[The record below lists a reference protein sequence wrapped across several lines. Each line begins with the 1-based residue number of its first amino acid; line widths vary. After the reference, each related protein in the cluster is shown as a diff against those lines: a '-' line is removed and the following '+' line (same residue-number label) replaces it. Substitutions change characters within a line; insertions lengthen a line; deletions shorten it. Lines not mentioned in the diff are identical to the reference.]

1 MDLSTTYL
9 GIELKSPI
17 VCSSSPLT
25 DDPRHVKKMEEAGAG
40 AVVLPSLFEEQ
51 IRLETASLDRALSRG
66 AESYAESLS
75 YLPDW
80 SGAHRGT
87 RSYIDLIHRTK
98 DAVQIPVIASLNGTT
113 PGGWIQYAKEIEDA
127 GADALELNIYDVPAD
142 PEVTGHE
149 IEDRLCSLVREI
161 HSGIRIP
168 LAVKLG
174 VNFSSIPNLALRLA
188 GAGARGLVM
197 FNRFYQPDFDLD
209 SLSVV
214 PRLVL
219 STSEELLM
227 RLHWVALLYGRVNAD
242 LAVTGGVHTTSDVLK
257 SMMAGAKIAM
267 TTSALLKHGIGH
279 LEQMH
284 RGLIAWMEEHE
295 YESIR
300 QMQGSMSERNV
311 PDPGVYQRVNYLKVL
326 DSYIHRMRH
335 EEHL

>member
-9 GIELKSPI
+9 GLTLSSPI

-25 DDPRHVKKMEEAGAG
+25 DDPRHLKQMEKAGAG

-51 IRLETASLDRALSRG
+51 IRLESISLDRALSRG
-66 AESYAESLS
+66 TESYAESLS
-75 YLPDW
+75 YLPDFA
-80 SGAHRGT
+80 GAHRGT
-87 RSYIDLIHRTK
+87 RSYIDLIHRAK

-113 PGGWIQYAKEIEDA
+113 PGGWVRYAKEIEAA
-127 GADALELNIYDVPAD
+127 GADALELNIYDIPAD
-142 PEVTGHE
+142 TSVSGAE
-149 IEDRLCSLVREI
+149 IEERLCGLVREI
-161 HSGIRIP
+161 RADIGIP

-174 VNFSSIPNLALRLA
+174 PAFSSIPNVALRLA
-188 GAGARGLVM
+188 HAGARGLVM

-219 STSEELLM
+219 STSDELLL
-227 RLHWVALLYGRVNAD
+227 RLHWIALLYGRIEAD
-242 LAVTGGVHTTSDVLK
+242 LAVTGGVHTAVDVLK
-257 SMMAGAKIAM
+257 TMMAGAKVAM
-267 TTSALLKHGIGH
+267 TTSALLKHGVGY
-279 LEQMH
+279 LEVIH
-284 RGLIAWMEEHE
+284 RDLIAWMEEHE
-295 YESIR
+295 YESIQ